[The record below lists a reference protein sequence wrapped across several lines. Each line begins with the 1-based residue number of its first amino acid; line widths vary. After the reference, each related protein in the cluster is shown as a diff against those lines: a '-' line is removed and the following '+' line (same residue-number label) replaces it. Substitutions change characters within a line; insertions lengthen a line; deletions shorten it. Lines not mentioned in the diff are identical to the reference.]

1 VHAANFS
8 MSEAILQT
16 HKRPSF
22 ARAAEASP
30 SGIDVSIPIHPL
42 ARRARGWTL
51 WLILLA
57 LLIWSWGPAEMFR
70 AASLIS
76 DWRNMAEFGR
86 AFLHPNF
93 RDWETYLADM
103 VVTVQIAIWGTALA
117 AILGAPFAILSSS
130 NICPQWIVQPVRR
143 LMDACRAINEIV
155 FALLF
160 VVAVGLGPFAGV
172 MALFV
177 HNTGVFSKLYS
188 EAVEAIDP
196 RPVEGIRATGA
207 RRIPEIVFGV
217 IPQVIPLWS
226 SFILYRLETNVRSAT
241 TLGIVGAGGI
251 GQTLYESIRAF
262 QYAETAAQ
270 ILVVVVTVVVIDM
283 ISARLRRALV

>member
-1 VHAANFS
+1 

-103 VVTVQIAIWGTALA
+103 VVTVQIAIWGTALHH
-117 AILGAPFAILSSS
+117 LRS
-130 NICPQWIVQPVRR
+130 CPHR
-143 LMDACRAINEIV
+143 
-155 FALLF
+155 
-160 VVAVGLGPFAGV
+160 
-172 MALFV
+172 
-177 HNTGVFSKLYS
+177 
-188 EAVEAIDP
+188 
-196 RPVEGIRATGA
+196 
-207 RRIPEIVFGV
+207 
-217 IPQVIPLWS
+217 
-226 SFILYRLETNVRSAT
+226 
-241 TLGIVGAGGI
+241 
-251 GQTLYESIRAF
+251 
-262 QYAETAAQ
+262 
-270 ILVVVVTVVVIDM
+270 
-283 ISARLRRALV
+283 ISARNGSCSRFGA